1 MATYPPKL
9 ALPYRVGQTWLEEHT
24 LAGDVVKP
32 VHTLIINTDQLSQGS
47 RDRVAVLAKRI
58 FTLPFEF
65 GDGLEVI
72 GSAVGS
78 GTCIEDDGGRELHQ
92 ADPIV
97 EKIGELPE
105 LAEPTVSAEALLDA
119 YEAWI
124 SRYLDLS
131 LGAVASW
138 IARWSTD
145 GEPDDKGRLPN
156 GASQKSWI
164 HMIAYREG
172 ETDRTVQID
181 GRSNLDLFYRAS
193 ASGQVFAHARRN
205 VDKEDIDAVLDIAGT
220 RTQLAGKL
228 MDLGELV
235 AAYEQYCDRVSK
247 LAFARHWTR
256 QRQRD
261 GFDLEMRRWTLE
273 HGSERLKMGV
283 ADGYRMIPVY
293 LAERIAA
300 EVPGFYAHLPQKD
313 DKHTWQPR
321 TGPSEEALR
330 LRRAVQERLS
340 MHKPPGAPAPVA
352 EIGWMRNPPLAICD
366 ERHCF
371 VYDEWGDKTGE
382 VKDSPFEIIAV
393 KEWLGRY
400 SLMAAVYTEADDQPP
415 DYLLLK
421 HVLNPHEYELDG
433 MPLPPSGT
441 SIAANPDVNDFRPA
455 PIASGAGDDD
465 IPF

>member
-9 ALPYRVGQTWLEEHT
+9 ALPYRVGQAWLEEHT

-32 VHTLIINTDQLSQGS
+32 VHNLTVATDELSQGS

-65 GDGLEVI
+65 GDGLEVV
-72 GSAVGS
+72 GSAVGA
-78 GTCIEDDGGRELHQ
+78 GTSIEDDDGRELHQ
-92 ADPIV
+92 AGPIV

-138 IARWSTD
+138 IARWSMD
-145 GEPDDKGRLPN
+145 GELDDKGRLPN
-156 GASQKSWI
+156 GASRKWWI
-164 HMIAYREG
+164 HTIAYREG
-172 ETDRTVQID
+172 ETGRTIDID

-193 ASGQVFAHARRN
+193 AAGQVFAHARRN

-220 RTQLAGKL
+220 RAQLAGKL

-235 AAYEQYCDRVSK
+235 SAYEQYCNRVSD
-247 LAFARHWTR
+247 LVFARHWTR

-261 GFDLEMRRWTLE
+261 GFELEMRRWTLE

-283 ADGYRMIPVY
+283 TDGYRMIPVY
-293 LAERIAA
+293 LNERIAA
-300 EVPGFYAHLPQKD
+300 EVPGFYAHLPTHE

-330 LRRAVQERLS
+330 LRRTVQERLN
-340 MHKPPGAPAPVA
+340 MHKPPGAPAAVA
-352 EIGWMRNPPLAICD
+352 GIGWIKNPPPQMCD
-366 ERHCF
+366 ER
-371 VYDEWGDKTGE
+371 YAYDNDEWGNPEDEIKGT
-382 VKDSPFEIIAV
+382 PFEIIAV

-400 SLMAAVYTEADDQPP
+400 TLMAAVYTKADEQPP

-421 HVLNPHEYELDG
+421 HVLDPRLYELEE
-433 MPLPPSGT
+433 MPLPPDGK
-441 SIAANPDVNDFRPA
+441 SIAANAEFSPFP
-455 PIASGAGDDD
+455 PSGGDDD